1 MDGWGQIGMQHNE
14 MLDNK
19 SRCSGLRGIRARI
32 IQTSS
37 QLSYWCCVAVR
48 RSLLPRDNQL
58 LEMPAW
64 DILYT
69 WQREKIL
76 ELHALSSHINSW
88 VASKKPMEKPE
99 TCENNTNT
107 PWMKLGCHV
116 IEHICRKQ
124 TNTNL
129 IVKHG
134 DLVARS
140 RKMSGCKKKRPR
152 VYL

>member
-1 MDGWGQIGMQHNE
+1 MQHNE

-64 DILYT
+64 V
-69 WQREKIL
+69 
-76 ELHALSSHINSW
+76 S
-88 VASKKPMEKPE
+88 
-99 TCENNTNT
+99 
-107 PWMKLGCHV
+107 CHGTDSV
-116 IEHICRKQ
+116 VVF
-124 TNTNL
+124 L
-129 IVKHG
+129 F
-134 DLVARS
+134 A
-140 RKMSGCKKKRPR
+140 
-152 VYL
+152 